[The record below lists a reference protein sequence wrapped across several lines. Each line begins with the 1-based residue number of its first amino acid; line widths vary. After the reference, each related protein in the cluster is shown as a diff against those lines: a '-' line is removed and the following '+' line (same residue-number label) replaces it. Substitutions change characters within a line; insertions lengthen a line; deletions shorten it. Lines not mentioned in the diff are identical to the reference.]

1 MQKNSC
7 INFFLLP
14 GYDTPG
20 SQYFCNENLNDSAKT
35 WMTQQKL
42 DQSQK
47 YFNPLVSGPGWFELW
62 KKLGSKILLDCPLK
76 LRKAETF
83 LLNKH
88 RYLKLSEPNSAP
100 AHLKVN
106 EDQNQ
111 EFKNVVILWL
121 NSSFFSATIFLK
133 QSRSYIATPHVC
145 SCFIYLFI
153 YSKSVPVRVLSD
165 CLLTFLGL

>member
-1 MQKNSC
+1 MLKKGY
-7 INFFLLP
+7 IFKFF
-14 GYDTPG
+14 TPHSIILFG
-20 SQYFCNENLNDSAKT
+20 VSFFNTKIWISRRKRNQI
-35 WMTQQKL
+35 
-42 DQSQK
+42 QK

-76 LRKAETF
+76 QRSKAETF

-121 NSSFFSATIFLK
+121 NSSFFSATIF
-133 QSRSYIATPHVC
+133 
-145 SCFIYLFI
+145 
-153 YSKSVPVRVLSD
+153 
-165 CLLTFLGL
+165 